1 MDIVEKARLF
11 AQEAHKDQKRK
22 YSGEPYFVH
31 CEEVAKIVESIGA
44 DDNMIAAAYLHDTV
58 EDTGTPL
65 AMIVDEFGM
74 DVAALVE
81 DLTDVSKPIDGN
93 RATRKKIDRL
103 HTAKA
108 SPRAK
113 TIKLA
118 DLISN
123 SKDILKRDPDFAKVY
138 LAEKK
143 LLLEVLTEGN
153 GFLYQQAMS
162 IAYTGE
168 ASDENR

>member
-1 MDIVEKARLF
+1 MDVAEKARLF
-11 AQEAHKDQKRK
+11 AQEAHKNQKRK

-31 CEEVAKIVESIGA
+31 CEEVAKIVESIGS

-58 EDTGTPL
+58 EDTGTSL
-65 AMIVDEFGM
+65 ATIVDEFGM

-93 RATRKKIDRL
+93 RAVRKRIDRF
-103 HTAKA
+103 HTAGA
-108 SPRAK
+108 SVRAK

-123 SKDILKRDPDFAKVY
+123 SKDILKRDPDFARVY

-153 GFLYQQAMS
+153 HFLYERAMY
-162 IAYTGE
+162 IAYMGE
-168 ASDENR
+168 GT

>member
-11 AQEAHKDQKRK
+11 AQEAHKNQKRK

-44 DDNMIAAAYLHDTV
+44 DDEMIAAAYLHDTV
-58 EDTGTPL
+58 EDTGIPL
-65 AMIVDEFGM
+65 STIVDEFGM
-74 DVAALVE
+74 DVADLVE

-93 RATRKKIDRL
+93 RAARKKIDRHHISL
-103 HTAKA
+103 A
-108 SPRAK
+108 SARAK

-162 IAYTGE
+162 IAYNGGGV
-168 ASDENR
+168 DEKT

>member
-11 AQEAHKDQKRK
+11 AQEAHKNQKRK

-31 CEEVAKIVESIGA
+31 CEEVAKIVESIGS

-58 EDTGTPL
+58 EDTGTSL
-65 AMIVDEFGM
+65 ATIVDEFGM

-93 RATRKKIDRL
+93 RAARKKMDRL

-123 SKDILKRDPDFAKVY
+123 SRDILKRDPDFAKVY

-168 ASDENR
+168 DTHEKT